1 MILDYS
7 KKKLTGTGFFL
18 IFYWILDTLVFPEH
32 WNRLISNQSTS
43 DTKLRQLQM
52 LTRAETLD
60 LNCSVF
66 TAKIVATHNCYA

>member
-1 MILDYS
+1 M
-7 KKKLTGTGFFL
+7 
-18 IFYWILDTLVFPEH
+18 VFPEH

-43 DTKLRQLQM
+43 DTKLRQLEM

-66 TAKIVATHNCYA
+66 TARIVAIHNCYA

>member
-1 MILDYS
+1 M
-7 KKKLTGTGFFL
+7 
-18 IFYWILDTLVFPEH
+18 VFPEH